1 MKYLPCGFI
10 LCVCNVNPCNKDL
23 WFTVN
28 FHRTW
33 QPREPTEILTSLSE
47 KRWGTEQRFAS
58 EQLGSYFRIS
68 WCCDYCKLQGFEGV
82 RTCLP
87 SESLQTIVRRIV
99 TTKVQY
105 RTAGKLSREKTFAW
119 LFATVFSAKFG
130 GVVFFGGTVEQS
142 AIVFPAKMVFFS
154 PLCESFLPQEFPL
167 YSRCYM

>member
-10 LCVCNVNPCNKDL
+10 LCVCNVYVNPCNKDL

-33 QPREPTEILTSLSE
+33 QPRELTEILTLLSE
-47 KRWGTEQRFAS
+47 KHWGTEQRFAS
-58 EQLGSYFRIS
+58 ERLKFYFCIYGV
-68 WCCDYCKLQGFEGV
+68 CDYCKLQGFEGV

-105 RTAGKLSREKTFAW
+105 CTLSREKTFVFCGYLQQFSLLSLGAW
-119 LFATVFSAKFG
+119 YSLVAQSSSLQKFSPQKLY
-130 GVVFFGGTVEQS
+130 
-142 AIVFPAKMVFFS
+142 FS
-154 PLCESFLPQEFPL
+154 PLCKNFSFKSVPL
-167 YSRCYM
+167 YSRWYM